1 MPEFNASVPLSVAFG
16 AALGLGTALAAIQLV
31 ERRAKSHGDQSFCSQ
46 PPEITRDVRT
56 GSMSSTGSSRPLF
69 PITPRRASQSKK
81 VASPRIESAIKGAP
95 LPGKVSA
102 MADNAA
108 VEKNQELS
116 NSSSGSSLQRVDS
129 DANLVEMKQAD
140 LLRHLEHANGA
151 HQPLVVGV
159 AGGTGSGKTT
169 LAKAIRE
176 SLELDC
182 VSYVN
187 HDNYY
192 KDLRHL
198 SFEERNEHNFDHP
211 DALDTDCLFEH
222 VLQLKSGKAVDVPTY
237 DFSTH
242 SRTDVTERVEPRQ
255 IILVEGIL
263 IFTHEQLRD
272 LMDIRIFVDTADDV
286 RLIRRLTR
294 DMNERGRSTDS
305 VIKQY
310 MKTVRPMHLKFVEPS
325 KQHADVIVPVGLN
338 QAALDMIISRL
349 RFAANV

>member
-102 MADNAA
+102 MADNAV
-108 VEKNQELS
+108 VEKDQELS

-192 KDLRHL
+192 K
-198 SFEERNEHNFDHP
+198 
-211 DALDTDCLFEH
+211 
-222 VLQLKSGKAVDVPTY
+222 
-237 DFSTH
+237 
-242 SRTDVTERVEPRQ
+242 
-255 IILVEGIL
+255 
-263 IFTHEQLRD
+263 
-272 LMDIRIFVDTADDV
+272 
-286 RLIRRLTR
+286 
-294 DMNERGRSTDS
+294 
-305 VIKQY
+305 
-310 MKTVRPMHLKFVEPS
+310 VRPCCRRSSKCSAFVCMIVLFKLLFGRRNDSKNQFKQPRDPFTPS
-325 KQHADVIVPVGLN
+325 FNRNVPKKRKG
-338 QAALDMIISRL
+338 RGG
-349 RFAANV
+349 